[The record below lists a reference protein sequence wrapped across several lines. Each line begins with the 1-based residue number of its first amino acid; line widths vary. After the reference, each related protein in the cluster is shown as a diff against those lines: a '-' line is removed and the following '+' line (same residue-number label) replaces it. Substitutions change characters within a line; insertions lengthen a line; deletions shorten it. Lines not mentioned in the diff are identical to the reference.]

1 MEQLG
6 KDNTCRPFSLEM
18 RNLIAHSHWDMF
30 SLVRKTPWFGC
41 THSTDT
47 SCLPGEEAYLHD
59 HLVWTR
65 DWTQSFASHGLCQP
79 PFQHA
84 PGENTSAT
92 IQMEG
97 FMWSSYMYMALQM
110 YVIGDVTVV
119 VWHLYLFG
127 YVLVVYVC
135 VIVINVECSRRYYMY

>member
-1 MEQLG
+1 MCYMHVDVVPKNNCLKWLQLSHPVVSTFI
-6 KDNTCRPFSLEM
+6 TC
-18 RNLIAHSHWDMF
+18 

-92 IQMEG
+92 TQMEG

-110 YVIGDVTVV
+110 YVIGNVTVV
-119 VWHLYLFG
+119 VWHLYL
-127 YVLVVYVC
+127 C
-135 VIVINVECSRRYYMY
+135 VESSRRHYMY